1 MEQVQDP
8 NDNLAGHQWNAREE
22 SASIG
27 RNCYVIA
34 ARKVRSERFVNT
46 RTRGDSLSDGGS
58 WMTVEQEDEME
69 AEARSVNDIR
79 RAGTR
84 RYPREKVYGCTA
96 SVPPRSGGGLGAR
109 RIEFYFHSGESGVV
123 PHTGFHFPPLLPLSD
138 AEEHQLIRRTPFF
151 LFLFRSP
158 HNPLSQTSRFH
169 EASRFGGTSRRVS
182 FLSSFPYWFTDQVSK
197 RYDSFLLFF
206 LSFSSSSSSFLSR
219 VLSLY
224 IYICLFHFISLASSL
239 LLFLSFLFF
248 YSRR

>member
-1 MEQVQDP
+1 
-8 NDNLAGHQWNAREE
+8 
-22 SASIG
+22 
-27 RNCYVIA
+27 
-34 ARKVRSERFVNT
+34 
-46 RTRGDSLSDGGS
+46 
-58 WMTVEQEDEME
+58 ME

-224 IYICLFHFISLASSL
+224 IYIYMFIPFYFSCLFVASLSFFSF
-239 LLFLSFLFF
+239 LLFSALSCLFPSF
-248 YSRR
+248 VFVYEHNRLCIKRANRNKALLFITLL